1 MSVWFFFFLERGGFF
16 DIRFKIYH
24 QPNRQNA
31 PSPQLPAGVFS
42 LLLRCPPPPS
52 PFSRFLLRYFLKFW
66 ATFKINHQTNGQN
79 SPPPP
84 LPPPGPFC
92 GIFDINFL
100 LLLFNYCS
108 IRSISPTK
116 IPQQP
121 PPPST
126 IYLGLYSFL
135 PSRSPSTW
143 GLVILWGIP
152 REISEPIRS
161 LVENFKRQT
170 HM

>member
-42 LLLRCPPPPS
+42 LLLRC
-52 PFSRFLLRYFLKFW
+52 
-66 ATFKINHQTNGQN
+66 T
-79 SPPPP
+79 PPP
-84 LPPPGPFC
+84 LSPGSFWGIFWNFEQHSKLITKQTAKTVPLPLSPPPPGPFC

-121 PPPST
+121 PPP
-126 IYLGLYSFL
+126 
-135 PSRSPSTW
+135 PPST
-143 GLVILWGIP
+143 LDFTPFYLAAALQP
-152 REISEPIRS
+152 EA
-161 LVENFKRQT
+161 
-170 HM
+170 